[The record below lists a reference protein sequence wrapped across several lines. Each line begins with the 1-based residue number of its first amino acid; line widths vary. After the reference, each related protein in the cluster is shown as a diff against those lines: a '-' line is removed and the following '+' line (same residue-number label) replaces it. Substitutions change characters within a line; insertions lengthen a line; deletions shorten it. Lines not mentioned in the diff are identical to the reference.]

1 MKSAALTKVGNI
13 EFVERDIPQISDTE
27 VLVKPMVVGICGTDI
42 ERMWHTG
49 TWKFPTVLGHEFC
62 GVIEKV
68 GKDVLNVKEGDHV
81 VINPMVTCGVCRYC
95 VSGHQN
101 MCVDYDYL
109 GSRSDGGLQ
118 EYVNVAA
125 KNVIKIP
132 KEMPFD
138 KAALVDPLVIGIHTL
153 TKAEIQPG
161 NTVCIMGAG
170 PIGNLMIQLAKN
182 YGAGKVIAVDLI
194 KEKLDCARESGADI
208 CINALE
214 EDVYKVI
221 EKETDGLM
229 ADVVIESAGAVKT
242 VENSIFVAGKQARV
256 VLMGTPHSDVQI
268 NDKIFEGILRKEL
281 TVRGSWCYDY
291 KELPF
296 DEWQV
301 GIDYLNSEKVKVEHL
316 ITHRFKFED
325 VMEAYKVV
333 QTRDNYF
340 NKVLIYVN
348 EELPK

>member
-1 MKSAALTKVGNI
+1 MKSAALTNVGII
-13 EFVERDIPQISDTE
+13 EMVEKAVPEINESE
-27 VLVKPMVVGICGTDI
+27 VLIKPMVVGICGTDI

-62 GVIEKV
+62 GVVEKTGEKV
-68 GKDVLNVKEGDHV
+68 TNVKAGDHV
-81 VINPMVTCGVCRYC
+81 VVNPMVTCGVCRYC

-132 KEMPFD
+132 KNMPFE
-138 KAALVDPLVIGIHTL
+138 KAALADPLVIGIHTL
-153 TKAEIQPG
+153 SKAEIQPG

-194 KEKLDCARESGADI
+194 DEKLDCAKQSGADI
-208 CINALE
+208 CINAIKD
-214 EDVYKVI
+214 DVHKVI
-221 EKETDGLM
+221 EKETNGLM

-242 VENSIFVAGKQARV
+242 VENSMLVAGKQGRV
-256 VLMGTPHSDVQI
+256 VFMGTPHSDVLI
-268 NDKIFEGILRKEL
+268 NDKVFEGILRKEL

-301 GIDYLNSEKVKVEHL
+301 GIDYLNIGKIKVDHL
-316 ITHRFKFED
+316 ITHRFDFD
-325 VMEAYKVV
+325 NVMEAYNTVKS
-333 QTRDNYF
+333 RDRYF

-348 EELPK
+348 EKLEK